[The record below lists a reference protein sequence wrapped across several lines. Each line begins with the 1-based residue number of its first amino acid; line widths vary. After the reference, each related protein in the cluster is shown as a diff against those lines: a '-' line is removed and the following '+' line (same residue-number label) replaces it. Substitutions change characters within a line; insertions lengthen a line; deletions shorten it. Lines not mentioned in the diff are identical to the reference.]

1 MNNYEIEPVRL
12 LPQEEFA
19 KLSQEA
25 KLAYITRTLR
35 ELTRH
40 TAAMASTQTPAE
52 KPHKAQKFRSNLES
66 ARNQS

>member
-1 MNNYEIEPVRL
+1 MNRYEIEPVRL

-40 TAAMASTQTPAE
+40 AAAMASTQAPAE

>member
-40 TAAMASTQTPAE
+40 AAAMASTQTTAE
-52 KPHKAQKFRSNLES
+52 NPHKARKFRSNLES

>member
-1 MNNYEIEPVRL
+1 MKNYEVEPVRL

-35 ELTRH
+35 ELTR
-40 TAAMASTQTPAE
+40 TPQPRPRRNASQE
-52 KPHKAQKFRSNLES
+52 
-66 ARNQS
+66 AR

>member
-40 TAAMASTQTPAE
+40 GAGTGSTQTPA
-52 KPHKAQKFRSNLES
+52 KNPNKHRSFE
-66 ARNQS
+66 AI

>member
-1 MNNYEIEPVRL
+1 MKNYDIEPVRL
-12 LPQEEFA
+12 LPEEEFA

-40 TAAMASTQTPAE
+40 AAAMASTQTPAE
-52 KPHKAQKFRSNLES
+52 EPHTAQKFRSNLES
-66 ARNQS
+66 ARKQS

>member
-1 MNNYEIEPVRL
+1 MNNHEIEPVRL

-40 TAAMASTQTPAE
+40 AAVSASTQV
-52 KPHKAQKFRSNLES
+52 S
-66 ARNQS
+66 ARKPNKHRSFEAI

>member
-40 TAAMASTQTPAE
+40 GTATGSTQPA
-52 KPHKAQKFRSNLES
+52 KNPNKHRSFE
-66 ARNQS
+66 AI

>member
-1 MNNYEIEPVRL
+1 MNNYEYEPVRL
-12 LPQEEFA
+12 LPPEEFA

-40 TAAMASTQTPAE
+40 ASAAATTQTPAK
-52 KPHKAQKFRSNLES
+52 KPAKQRSFE
-66 ARNQS
+66 AI

>member
-1 MNNYEIEPVRL
+1 MNNYDFEPVRL

-25 KLAYITRTLR
+25 KLAYITRMLR

-40 TAAMASTQTPAE
+40 AAGMASRQTPVE
-52 KPHKAQKFRSNLES
+52 KPHKAQKFLSNLES
-66 ARNQS
+66 ARN

>member
-1 MNNYEIEPVRL
+1 MNNYKVEPVRL

-19 KLSQEA
+19 KLSPEA

-40 TAAMASTQTPAE
+40 AAATAATQRQPRR
-52 KPHKAQKFRSNLES
+52 PIS
-66 ARNQS
+66 AKISKQFGICRN

>member
-40 TAAMASTQTPAE
+40 AAPTAATQ
-52 KPHKAQKFRSNLES
+52 KP
-66 ARNQS
+66 ARNPAIAVSPRELLPRHA

>member
-40 TAAMASTQTPAE
+40 AAATASMQTPAK
-52 KPHKAQKFRSNLES
+52 KPHQHRSLENNLES
-66 ARNQS
+66 ARN

>member
-1 MNNYEIEPVRL
+1 MNDHEFEPVRL

-35 ELTRH
+35 QLTRH
-40 TAAMASTQTPAE
+40 AAAMASTQAPAK
-52 KPHKAQKFRSNLES
+52 KPNRHSSLE
-66 ARNQS
+66 AI